1 MAKAKRKQIKAFEFT
16 QGDFPT
22 SLLFVFPLFC
32 LYELGLLW
40 VPKQNGVDFISGTLF
55 ASVGQDLEYYLL
67 AQGIL
72 ILLSVAMLMYWRRV
86 RGFELEE
93 FFPTMAEA
101 SIYALTMG
109 TLISFVMG
117 DVLGLVALSRAPLSK
132 EVFSIGMLSLG
143 AGLYEELVFRLLL
156 FSATL
161 WCLAQFGANR
171 MTSLII
177 ALVVSSLAF
186 ALAHHVGSFSEVFK
200 FETFLFRSLAGLCF
214 ALIFHLRS
222 FAHVVYTH
230 FFYDLYVMLI
240 LS

>member
-1 MAKAKRKQIKAFEFT
+1 MAKAKRKTNKEFVLT

-40 VPKQNGVDFISGTLF
+40 VPEQNGVDFVSGTLF
-55 ASVGQDLEYYLL
+55 SFVGQDLEYYLL
-67 AQGIL
+67 AQGVL

-93 FFPTMAEA
+93 FFPTMGEA
-101 SIYALTMG
+101 AIYALTMG

-117 DVLGLVALSRAPLSK
+117 DVLGLFTLKALSSSK
-132 EVFSIGMLSLG
+132 EVFSIAMLSLG
-143 AGLYEELVFRLLL
+143 AGLYEELVFRLGL
-156 FSATL
+156 FSFVA
-161 WCLAQFGANR
+161 FGAAYLGAHR
-171 MTSLII
+171 MLSLMA
-177 ALVVSSLAF
+177 ALVISSLAF
-186 ALAHHVGSFSEVFK
+186 ALAHHVGPFSEVFR
-200 FETFLFRSLAGLCF
+200 FEAFLFRSLAGFCF
-214 ALIFHLRS
+214 ALIFHFRS